1 MDLSS
6 DSWLLKGGLLLSL
19 LFGMALFVRFVAF
32 SVYVFTCQ
40 RLFKKYLMPY
50 SFQSLVSLI
59 EKIPPEK

>member
-32 SVYVFTCQ
+32 SLC
-40 RLFKKYLMPY
+40 LCIYL
-50 SFQSLVSLI
+50 SKTL
-59 EKIPPEK
+59 